1 MDFWWPDANVIGEFD
16 GLVKYRGTMG
26 QPVEVLIA
34 EKRRE
39 DRLRALTGAT
49 VVRVTWRE
57 LDDRPALERSLRRA
71 LAEAAA
77 C

>member
-1 MDFWWPDANVIGEFD
+1 
-16 GLVKYRGTMG
+16 MG